1 MSTKPSLPS
10 TASRRI
16 SPRKIVVDSI
26 HGSID
31 LSDSERKVIDTASFQ
46 RLRYL
51 KQLGLGHVTYPNA
64 SHTRFAHS
72 LGVLAIMSKVIG
84 AAREQLTLDE
94 QTCDDLRLCALL
106 HDVGHY
112 PYSHL
117 MERLDRVT
125 LTEEL
130 TGTRTPRPLALGRP
144 VYPNHEDL
152 GSIIVTEQED
162 LRSALGGLDRAN
174 RIASLFTRSEAADVQ
189 ISKLIHSSLDMDRLD
204 FLLRDARAVGVPYG
218 EIDIDYLLNNLRAS
232 PTGMI
237 GIALK
242 ALPAAEQFLIARY
255 FMYRTVYYHKTT
267 YGMEEALRQLLRRCR
282 DENIGEVPKDGDAV
296 RRIARDPSLLLDF
309 TDNYVDR
316 VVHAAL
322 GNPDGVIKRL
332 ARCIAFRKPPSSCG
346 RRSRSPVS
354 PKRRGNDTTRPPV
367 FSVGA
372 RTAWPHSQE
381 SILSNS
387 AGSSWRKCLRSS
399 WRNAGSC

>member
-174 RIASLFTRSEAADVQ
+174 RIASLFTREEDWRTIQEVH
-189 ISKLIHSSLDMDRLD
+189 K
-204 FLLRDARAVGVPYG
+204 ARA
-218 EIDIDYLLNNLRAS
+218 S
-232 PTGMI
+232 
-237 GIALK
+237 
-242 ALPAAEQFLIARY
+242 
-255 FMYRTVYYHKTT
+255 
-267 YGMEEALRQLLRRCR
+267 
-282 DENIGEVPKDGDAV
+282 
-296 RRIARDPSLLLDF
+296 
-309 TDNYVDR
+309 
-316 VVHAAL
+316 
-322 GNPDGVIKRL
+322 
-332 ARCIAFRKPPSSCG
+332 
-346 RRSRSPVS
+346 
-354 PKRRGNDTTRPPV
+354 
-367 FSVGA
+367 
-372 RTAWPHSQE
+372 
-381 SILSNS
+381 
-387 AGSSWRKCLRSS
+387 
-399 WRNAGSC
+399 